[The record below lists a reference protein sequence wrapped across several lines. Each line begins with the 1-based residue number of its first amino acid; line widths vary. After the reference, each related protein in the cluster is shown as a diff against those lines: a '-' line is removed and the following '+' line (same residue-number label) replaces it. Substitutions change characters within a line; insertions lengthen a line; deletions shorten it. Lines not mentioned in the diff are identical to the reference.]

1 MTLSR
6 SILGASGLG
15 RRNENL
21 EHFLRYRCHVL
32 NQRMA
37 AVWLLVAFVVMVVS
51 GLNFI
56 IERSSMTKAM
66 KAATRLTVLAAAL
79 ATTFYLVA

>member
-1 MTLSR
+1 M
-6 SILGASGLG
+6 
-15 RRNENL
+15 
-21 EHFLRYRCHVL
+21 
-32 NQRMA
+32 
-37 AVWLLVAFVVMVVS
+37 WLLVAFVVMVVG